1 MLQEPGDQGG
11 FVLPDWQK
19 YYLPGQMVYA
29 CRWLLSDDEDA
40 TMVLEAAHLRSYESL
55 KLALFR
61 GTKIRFTINVVN
73 EGYDKGVG
81 CSG

>member
-1 MLQEPGDQGG
+1 MA
-11 FVLPDWQK
+11 LPDWQK
-19 YYLPGQMVYA
+19 YHLASQMAYA
-29 CRWLLSDDEDA
+29 RRWLLADNGDA
-40 TMVLEAAHLRSYESL
+40 ATVLEAAQLRSYESL